1 MNLPFNESII
11 IIPTYN
17 EIENIAMMLSAI
29 FELYHEIS
37 ILIIDDA
44 SPDGTGQ
51 VVRKAMKNYS
61 NLFMIERDQKLGIGT
76 AYVAGFN
83 FALHRNFNY
92 IFGMDCDFSHNPEDV
107 KHLLKAAMDHDLVI
121 GSRYISGGKVINW
134 PLARLLLSRIA
145 SSYSR
150 FVTSIPLYDTT
161 GGFKCFTR
169 KTLEAVNLES
179 LISKGYIF
187 QLELN
192 YIIWTSGMNIRE
204 IPIVFYE
211 RKKGKSKMGAKII
224 IEALFNV
231 LVFKFKRLWDESSL
245 QSKF

>member
-1 MNLPFNESII
+1 MHLPFNESII

-17 EIENIAMMLSAI
+17 EIENIQMMISTI
-29 FELYHEIS
+29 FGLYQEIS

-44 SPDGTGQ
+44 SPDGTGKL
-51 VVRKAMKNYS
+51 VRKEMKNYP
-61 NLFMIERDQKLGIGT
+61 NLFMIERDRKLGIGT

-83 FALHRNFNY
+83 FALKRNFNY
-92 IFGMDCDFSHNPEDV
+92 IFGMDCDFSHNPVDV
-107 KHLLKAAMDHDLVI
+107 KHLLKAAMDSDLVI
-121 GSRYISGGKVINW
+121 GSRYIPGGKVINW

-150 FVTSIPLYDTT
+150 FITSIPLYDTT

-169 KTLEAVNLES
+169 KTLESVKLES

-204 IPIVFYE
+204 IPIIFHE

-231 LVFKFKRLWDESSL
+231 LVFKFKRLWDESAL
-245 QSKF
+245 LSKF